1 MYVCTKIC
9 IVKIPLIFNV
19 VKVERNG
26 NYKHQIQNNSYL
38 CVRKMGQEVN
48 LITQKYIGTSTIL
61 VKLIS

>member
-1 MYVCTKIC
+1 MSVQIIC

-19 VKVERNG
+19 VKAERNG
-26 NYKHQIQNNSYL
+26 NYKHQIQDNSYL

-48 LITQKYIGTSTIL
+48 MIKKKYIETSTIL